1 MAPLSFEWDDTK
13 AKANQRKHGLSFTD
27 AIGVFFDPHR
37 IERTDDRLDYGEER
51 LQVIGQVDRQVL
63 FVVYTERGTTYR
75 LISARR
81 ATKDEQEEYYARY
94 R

>member
-51 LQVIGQVDRQVL
+51 L
-63 FVVYTERGTTYR
+63 
-75 LISARR
+75 
-81 ATKDEQEEYYARY
+81 
-94 R
+94 